1 MRKHCK
7 LGAGLIVLSLVAL
20 LFWPAGEV
28 CGHGHTIIYNRDDQ
42 MVTGFG
48 GTEGIWSPTGDRVLT
63 QTRIFGSRE
72 SSSSNCQWAVPRWAG
87 WMKDISWQSAIS
99 SSPTVNS
106 PIT

>member
-20 LFWPAGEV
+20 LLFWPAGEV
-28 CGHGHTIIYNRDDQ
+28 YGHGHTIIYNRDDQ

-63 QTRIFGSRE
+63 QTRIFGS
-72 SSSSNCQWAVPRWAG
+72 AG
-87 WMKDISWQSAIS
+87 IKQLQLPVG
-99 SSPTVNS
+99 SSPVGWLDEGHILAERYLVFPHRYFT
-106 PIT
+106 